1 MTFLLGLFFK
11 NLQNLFLV
19 RIVLKNPHFVVRAQP
34 INTFMIV
41 ISGHEVP
48 SIVLAH
54 AKSVNRELFPVF
66 IAQFNRQ
73 LDSFA
78 IAFLSFFKIK
88 EVETDFAHIHACN
101 QSQRKHS

>member
-19 RIVLKNPHFVVRAQP
+19 RIVLKNSYFVVRTQP
-34 INTFMIV
+34 VNTFMIE
-41 ISGHEVP
+41 IGGHEVS

-54 AKSVNRELFPVF
+54 AKSVNRELFPIF
-66 IAQFNRQ
+66 ITQFNRQ

-88 EVETDFAHIHACN
+88 EVKTDFAHIHACDK
-101 QSQRKHS
+101 SK